1 MARSPFDRQRPTIT
15 IVQSL
20 AVASYFG
27 VSLAVSVVLGFLAG
41 QWVDGRLNTG
51 IIFTLIGVLLG
62 LVAAITS
69 AVRLYRAT
77 LDKSAAEWRARG
89 TRSAPD
95 VTDENDDGDDS

>member
-1 MARSPFDRQRPTIT
+1 MARSPFDRQRPTIS

-27 VSLAVSVVLGFLAG
+27 VSLAVSVFLGYLAG

-51 IIFTLIGVLLG
+51 IVFTLIGVLLG
-62 LVAAITS
+62 LVAASTS

-77 LDKSAAEWRARG
+77 LNKGEAPGVARTTESAQ
-89 TRSAPD
+89 S
-95 VTDENDDGDDS
+95 VDEDDDQEP

>member
-1 MARSPFDRQRPTIT
+1 MARSPFDRQRPTIS

-27 VSLAVSVVLGFLAG
+27 VSLAVSVVLGYLAG
-41 QWVDGRLNTG
+41 QWVDGHLNTG

-62 LVAAITS
+62 LVAATIS

-77 LDKSAAEWRARG
+77 MNKIEAGGAAQTMESAQH
-89 TRSAPD
+89 D
-95 VTDENDDGDDS
+95 VNDDDEPYD

>member
-1 MARSPFDRQRPTIT
+1 MARSPLDRQRPTIS

-27 VSLAVSVVLGFLAG
+27 VSLAVSVVLGYLAG
-41 QWVDGRLNTG
+41 QWVDGHLNTG

-62 LVAAITS
+62 LVAATTS

-77 LDKSAAEWRARG
+77 MNKIEAGGAAQTMESAHRDVDDDE
-89 TRSAPD
+89 PD
-95 VTDENDDGDDS
+95 D

>member
-1 MARSPFDRQRPTIT
+1 MARSPLDRHRPTIG
-15 IVQSL
+15 ILQSI

-27 VSLAVSVVLGFLAG
+27 ASLAISVVLGALAG

-62 LVAAITS
+62 LVAACSS

-77 LDKSAAEWRARG
+77 LRKGEAGGRAR
-89 TRSAPD
+89 TTESAPD
-95 VTDENDDGDDS
+95 VVDEDNTD